1 MSTIIRLRRS
11 HEDEDVIVLNPNN
24 FIIGQPFIRIN
35 PGKPSYQYIC
45 SNVDDENKII
55 EYTRYGSDLMAGGGL
70 YIDNREV
77 GYNDGSGHKVFV
89 YFRTIGVKVT
99 APLHINANDQIAL
112 NIGTG
117 LSIVNGQLV
126 ATGGSGSSYEEGL
139 NIEIDNDNLIHSFRQ
154 VSVGLSSP
162 APQFT
167 DGSYNLIGKNTTLGL
182 TPTFDKVSTYM
193 ALKPVSWIEVNKLII
208 NLFNNLNDDS
218 LIQEGVIHHINIFN
232 GSPEEFPIYLRS
244 VTTDVNFKMI
254 DITNNS
260 TFASVDNTIYA
271 SGKTFHLINLV
282 SRCVPNTMFEL
293 SFIKYKDVNNHTI
306 ISITHT

>member
-11 HEDEDVIVLNPNN
+11 QDNEDVIVFNPEN
-24 FIIGQPFIRIN
+24 FIIGQPFIKIKA
-35 PGKPSYQYIC
+35 GEASYQYIC
-45 SNVDDENKII
+45 SNIDYENNIV
-55 EYTRYGSDLMAGGGL
+55 EYTRYGPDLIAGGGL
-70 YIDNREV
+70 YIENKKV
-77 GYNDGSGHKVFV
+77 VYNDGGGYKAHVLYKA
-89 YFRTIGVKVT
+89 IAVKVA
-99 APLHINANDQIAL
+99 APLDITNDQIVL

-139 NIEIDNDNLIHSFRQ
+139 NIEIDNDKIHSFRQ

-167 DGSYNLIGKNTTLGL
+167 DGSYNLIGANTTLGL
-182 TPTFDKVSTYM
+182 TPTFNKVSTYM
-193 ALKPVSWIEVNKLII
+193 ALKPVNWIEVNKLII

>member
-11 HEDEDVIVLNPNN
+11 QDNEDVIVFNPNN

-45 SNVDDENKII
+45 SNIDYENNTV
-55 EYTRYGSDLMAGGGL
+55 EYTRYGSDLTAGRGL
-70 YIDNREV
+70 YIDDREV
-77 GYNDGSGHKVFV
+77 SYYDGGGYKAYVF
-89 YFRTIGVKVT
+89 FRTIEAKIA
-99 APLHINANDQIAL
+99 APLYFNANNQIAL

-117 LSIVNGQLV
+117 LSIVNNQLV

-139 NIEIDNDNLIHSFRQ
+139 NIEIDNDDLIHSFRQ

-167 DGSYNLIGKNTTLGL
+167 DDSYNLIGANTTLGL

-193 ALKPVSWIEVNKLII
+193 ALKPVEHIERNKLII

>member
-11 HEDEDVIVLNPNN
+11 HDDEDVIVFNPNN
-24 FIIGQPFIRIN
+24 FIIGQPFIKIN
-35 PGKPSYQYIC
+35 ESKPSYQYIC
-45 SNVDDENKII
+45 SNIDYESNTI
-55 EYTRYGSDLMAGGGL
+55 EYTRYGSDLIAGGGL
-70 YIDNREV
+70 YIDNKV
-77 GYNDGSGHKVFV
+77 VPYDDGGGYKVYV
-89 YFRTIGVKVT
+89 LFRAIEVKVA
-99 APLHINANDQIAL
+99 APLHINTNNQIAL

-117 LSIVNGQLV
+117 LSIVNGKLV

-139 NIEIDNDNLIHSFRQ
+139 NIEIDNDDLIHSFRQ

-167 DGSYNLIGKNTTLGL
+167 DGSYNLIGANTTLGL

-193 ALKPVSWIEVNKLII
+193 ALKPVEHIECNKLII
-208 NLFNNLNDDS
+208 NLFDNLNDDS

-232 GSPEEFPIYLRS
+232 RSPEEFPICLRS

-260 TFASVDNTIYA
+260 TFASVDNTVSA
-271 SGKTFHLINLV
+271 SGKTFHMIRLY
-282 SRCVPNTMFEL
+282 SCVPNTMFEL

>member
-11 HEDEDVIVLNPNN
+11 QDDEDVIVFNPNN
-24 FIIGQPFIRIN
+24 FIIGQPFIKIN
-35 PGKPSYQYIC
+35 ESKPSYQYIC
-45 SNVDDENKII
+45 SNIDDENKII
-55 EYTRYGSDLMAGGGL
+55 EYTRYGSDLTAGGGL
-70 YIDNREV
+70 YIDNKDV
-77 GYNDGSGHKVFV
+77 VYNDGGGYKAYVL
-89 YFRTIGVKVT
+89 FRTIEVKVA
-99 APLHINANDQIAL
+99 APLHFNANNQIAL

-139 NIEIDNDNLIHSFRQ
+139 NIEIDNDDLIHSFRQ

-167 DGSYNLIGKNTTLGL
+167 DGSYNLIGANTTLGL

-193 ALKPVSWIEVNKLII
+193 ALKVVSLIERRTLII

-232 GSPEEFPIYLRS
+232 GSPEVFKIYLRS

-254 DITNNS
+254 DITSGS
-260 TFASVDNTIYA
+260 TFAPVDNTIYA
-271 SGKTFHLINLV
+271 SGKTFHLAQSINP
-282 SRCVPNTMFEL
+282 CYPNTMVEL
-293 SFIKYKDVNNHTI
+293 SFIKYKDVDGHTI

>member
-11 HEDEDVIVLNPNN
+11 QDNEDVIVFNPNS
-24 FIIGQPFIRIN
+24 FIIGQPFIKIKA
-35 PGKPSYQYIC
+35 GEASYQYIC
-45 SNVDDENKII
+45 SNIDYENNTV
-55 EYTRYGSDLMAGGGL
+55 EYTRYGPDLIAGGGL
-70 YIDNREV
+70 YIDNKRV
-77 GYNDGSGHKVFV
+77 VYNDGGDYKAHVLFRSIEAKVA
-89 YFRTIGVKVT
+89 
-99 APLHINANDQIAL
+99 APLHINTNDQIAL

-117 LSIVNGQLV
+117 LSIVNGKLV

-139 NIEIDNDNLIHSFRQ
+139 NIEIDNDDLIHSFRQ

-167 DGSYNLIGKNTTLGL
+167 DGSYNLIGANTTLGL

-193 ALKPVSWIEVNKLII
+193 ALKVVNWIESNTLII

-232 GSPEEFPIYLRS
+232 GSPEIFKINLRS

-254 DITNNS
+254 SITDNS
-260 TFASVDNTIYA
+260 TFASVDNTISA
-271 SGKTFHLINLV
+271 SGKTFHLIQSINHC
-282 SRCVPNTMFEL
+282 SPNTMFEL
-293 SFIKYKDVNNHTI
+293 SFIKYKDVNGHTI